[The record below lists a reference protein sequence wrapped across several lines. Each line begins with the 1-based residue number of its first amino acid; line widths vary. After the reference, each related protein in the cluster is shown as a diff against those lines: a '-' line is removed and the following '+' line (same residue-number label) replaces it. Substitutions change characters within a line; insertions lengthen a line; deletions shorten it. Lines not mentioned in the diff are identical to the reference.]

1 MDCREARRLLDAG
14 ITPGS
19 QSPERATLGFHLA
32 GCEACRSYRS
42 EREAVLLDRLLN
54 TPAAPVFAPKSVQ
67 APAVSGVSALGRRE
81 RLARALWMI
90 GIAVLGTLLLAV
102 AIVVGSIV
110 RSLFVSHDNVQAM
123 IVPTI
128 AESPTALAPT
138 AGLVQPP
145 PPLDLLVTPT
155 PEITAAPS
163 ATPTPRATATP
174 RPTATPNAP
183 PPGGPATILLMGSD
197 RRPDERE
204 PSRTDALMVMRVDPE
219 RRRIA
224 LLSLPRDLMVQVPGY
239 GWSRINAANVLGNNG
254 AEGGRELARKT
265 VSNLLGV
272 PIDYYVYIDF
282 QGFIGAIDALGGVTV
297 NVDKE
302 LYDAKFPTMDYGYTV
317 AHFLP
322 GPQRM
327 DGETAL
333 TYSRVRHPD
342 SDFARMRRQQAV
354 VVGVLGQLRDDNV
367 LGQLQRLEQVSTALR
382 GYVKTD
388 MPELRIIGLAWAL
401 RDFAP
406 AQVERY
412 SVEASAVTFGFGNDV
427 WAERIAPEAIAELT
441 DKLMGR

>member
-32 GCEACRSYRS
+32 GCEACRRYRS
-42 EREAVLLDRLLN
+42 EREAMLLDQLLN
-54 TPAAPVFAPKSVQ
+54 APAAPVFASSPAQ
-67 APAVSGVSALGRRE
+67 TPAAPSAPTPSRRE
-81 RLARALWMI
+81 RLARALWLV
-90 GIAVLGTLLLAV
+90 GIAVLGTTLLAA
-102 AIVVGSIV
+102 AIVVGLIV
-110 RSLFVSHDNVQAM
+110 RSLFVSHDNAQAM

-128 AESPTALAPT
+128 IASPTGVAPT
-138 AGLVQPP
+138 LDPVLPP

-155 PEITAAPS
+155 PVVTAAPS
-163 ATPTPRATATP
+163 ASATPRATATP
-174 RPTATPNAP
+174 RPTATPDAP
-183 PPGGPATILLMGSD
+183 PPGGPATILLLGSD

-204 PSRTDALMVMRVDPE
+204 PSRTDALMIMRVDPE
-219 RRRIA
+219 RRRVA

-272 PIDYYVYIDF
+272 PIDYYMYIDF
-282 QGFIGAIDALGGVTV
+282 QGFIKAIDALGGVTV
-297 NVDKE
+297 DVDKE

-322 GPQRM
+322 GAQRM
-327 DGETAL
+327 DGQTAL
-333 TYSRVRHPD
+333 TYSRIRHPD

-354 VVGVLGQLRDDNV
+354 IVGVLGQLRDDNV

-388 MPELRIIGLAWAL
+388 MPELRMIGLAWAL

-406 AQVERY
+406 TQVERY
-412 SVEASAVTFGFGNDV
+412 SLEPGDVTFGFGNDV
-427 WAERIAPEAIAELT
+427 WAERIVPGVLTELT
-441 DKLMGR
+441 GKLMGR